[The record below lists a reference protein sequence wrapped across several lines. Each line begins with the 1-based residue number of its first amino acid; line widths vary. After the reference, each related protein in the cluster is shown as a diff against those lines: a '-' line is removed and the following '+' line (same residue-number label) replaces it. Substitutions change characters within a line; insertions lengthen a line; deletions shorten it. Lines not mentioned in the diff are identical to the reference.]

1 MKTLKSILRPVLLLL
16 LCGAFVADAGAQ
28 DVSRFFTDTNGAFVL
43 YDQARGRF
51 VRYNE
56 QRCRERFSPKST
68 FKIPNSLIGLD
79 SGVIKDAEFVIPW
92 NKEKYPASE
101 WGTGYP
107 FEFWARD
114 HTLRTAIKYSVVWY
128 YRELAQRVGLRDM
141 RRYVAAFRYGNL
153 RVSQADGFWLDNSLR
168 ISADE
173 QVEFLRRFYANKLP
187 VSRRSV
193 EIVKDILMLEQT
205 PGYKLSAKTGGGQTA
220 GGKYIGWFVGYV
232 ETKKNVA
239 FFALNLE
246 GADYAAIRDR
256 RIAVTKQILA
266 ELGYLPGR

>member
-128 YRELAQRVGLRDM
+128 YRELAQRVGLRDL
-141 RRYVAAFRYGNL
+141 RRYVSAFRYGN
-153 RVSQADGFWLDNSLR
+153 
-168 ISADE
+168 I
-173 QVEFLRRFYANKLP
+173 
-187 VSRRSV
+187 
-193 EIVKDILMLEQT
+193 
-205 PGYKLSAKTGGGQTA
+205 
-220 GGKYIGWFVGYV
+220 
-232 ETKKNVA
+232 
-239 FFALNLE
+239 
-246 GADYAAIRDR
+246 
-256 RIAVTKQILA
+256 
-266 ELGYLPGR
+266 